1 MDKDKLKEKINEEL
15 LDVADGVLN
24 MFEIVVNKEV
34 YVKVRSKVLRQ
45 VNNAIRNLN
54 KYIDGMEEQDE

>member
-54 KYIDGMEEQDE
+54 KYISDE